1 MYHMNKKTI
10 IAIAAFILV
19 IAIVATIYFV
29 FVPKA
34 TEGTKSVTIEV
45 VDNKGESKEYTV
57 KTDALYLA
65 DAMTEAGITYE
76 AEDTYV
82 NTINGITAD
91 YDKDM
96 SYWGFYVNGEY
107 CNYGIFEQPVNDGD
121 SFKIEYTVYE
131 G

>member
-65 DAMTEAGITYE
+65 DAMTDAGITYE

-107 CNYGIFEQPVNDGD
+107 CNYGIFEQPVADGD

>member
-1 MYHMNKKTI
+1 MNKKTI
-10 IAIAAFILV
+10 IAIAAFILL
-19 IAIVATIYFV
+19 IAIVTVIYFV

-45 VDNKGESKEYTV
+45 VDDKGESKEYSV
-57 KTDALYLA
+57 KTDARYLA

-107 CNYGIFEQPVNDGD
+107 CNYGIFEQPVEDGD
-121 SFKIEYTVYE
+121 SFVIAYTIYE

>member
-1 MYHMNKKTI
+1 MNKKTI

-34 TEGTKSVTIEV
+34 KEGAKSVTIEV
-45 VDNKGESKEYTV
+45 VDNKGESKEYSV

-65 DAMTEAGITYE
+65 DAMTDAGITYE

-107 CNYGIFEQPVNDGD
+107 CNYGIFEQPVADQD

>member
-1 MYHMNKKTI
+1 MNKKII
-10 IAIAAFILV
+10 IAIIAFVLV
-19 IAIVATIYFV
+19 IAAVITAYFV

-34 TEGTKSVTIEV
+34 KEGAKSVTIEF
-45 VDNKGESKEYTV
+45 VDDKGESKEYSV

-76 AEDTYV
+76 AEGTYV

-96 SYWGFYVNGEY
+96 SYWGFYLNGEY
-107 CNYGIFEQPVNDGD
+107 CNYGIFEQPVADGD

>member
-1 MYHMNKKTI
+1 MNKKTI

-34 TEGTKSVTIEV
+34 TEGTKSVTIEF
-45 VDNKGESKEYTV
+45 VDDKGESKEYTV

-107 CNYGIFEQPVNDGD
+107 CNYGIFEQPVDDGD

>member
-1 MYHMNKKTI
+1 MYRMNKKTI

-65 DAMTEAGITYE
+65 DAMTDAGITYE

-107 CNYGIFEQPVNDGD
+107 CNYGIFEQPVADGD